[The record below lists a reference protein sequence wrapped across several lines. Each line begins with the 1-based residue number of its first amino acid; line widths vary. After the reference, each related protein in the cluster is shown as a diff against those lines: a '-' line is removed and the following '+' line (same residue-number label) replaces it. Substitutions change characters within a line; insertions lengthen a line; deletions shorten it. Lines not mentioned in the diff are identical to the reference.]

1 MSKEV
6 TMLLPVKG
14 SGTIVLADSTPGMA
28 RTRGR
33 NWSTNA
39 MMFSFFG

>member
-1 MSKEV
+1 MSKIV
-6 TMLLPVKG
+6 TMLLPLSG
-14 SGTIVLADSTPGMA
+14 SGTIALADSTPGSA

-33 NWSTNA
+33 NWSKKA